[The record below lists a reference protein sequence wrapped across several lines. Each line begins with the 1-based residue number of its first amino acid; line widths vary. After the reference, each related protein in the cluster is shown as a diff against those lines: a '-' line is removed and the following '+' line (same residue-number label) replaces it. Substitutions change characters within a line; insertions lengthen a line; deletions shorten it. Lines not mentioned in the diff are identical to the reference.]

1 MSTSA
6 TTLKTYFETGD
17 KPTATEFGEL
27 IDGNL
32 NLNDGGTVAGATA
45 FTLNITAS
53 AGLSASGD
61 ISSTETGSF
70 VGGISCSGDLRF
82 GSQTEGIKYDVTASA
97 ASADAATY
105 TVHGRRFT
113 IKNQLQAALA
123 ANSSSA
129 LVTVTNNQV
138 ADGDIILG
146 QFTGNMIGNEVAT
159 SLMYS
164 ASIHCF
170 TTSSA
175 AGFKYYIT
183 NNYDAPILDNSGYT
197 ASFIVFK

>member
-1 MSTSA
+1 MSTSVSD
-6 TTLKTYFETGD
+6 LKTYFETGD

-32 NLNDGGTVAGATA
+32 NLNDGGTVAGATT
-45 FTLNITAS
+45 FTLNISAS
-53 AGLSASGD
+53 TGMSASGD
-61 ISSTETGSF
+61 VSSTGTGSF

-113 IKNQLQAALA
+113 IKNQLQAAIP

-129 LVTVTNNQV
+129 VVTVTNNQV
-138 ADGDIILG
+138 ADGDIIMG
-146 QFTGNMIGNEVAT
+146 QFSGLMVGGEIAT

-164 ASIHCF
+164 ASINCF